1 MDYWQPHSGHSLS
14 NRTQRKRQNHPRSGR
29 IKSQIRAAGKPDGR
43 AVGVDGRVQ
52 KSPPTN
58 RMMATTPSDFC
69 MSEDGD
75 PHGSGGRRH
84 AEPEQSES
92 EILQCMDPDDL
103 DEQPQEPLQGPLLTE
118 PISSLKLGPPITV
131 PLEATLQQTVEVMQ
145 NRHLGCMLI
154 VDGNGVLKGIFT
166 ERDLLTKVAGRKLD
180 WTSIAVSEFMTADPE
195 SLQSG
200 DGTAWALN
208 VMCIGGYRHAP

>member
-1 MDYWQPHSGHSLS
+1 
-14 NRTQRKRQNHPRSGR
+14 
-29 IKSQIRAAGKPDGR
+29 
-43 AVGVDGRVQ
+43 
-52 KSPPTN
+52 
-58 RMMATTPSDFC
+58 
-69 MSEDGD
+69 
-75 PHGSGGRRH
+75 
-84 AEPEQSES
+84 
-92 EILQCMDPDDL
+92 MDPDDL

-180 WTSIAVSEFMTADPE
+180 WTSIAVWPVATWASSGVTRWRIDVRIRNCCCTAGRSPTT
-195 SLQSG
+195 SS
-200 DGTAWALN
+200 A
-208 VMCIGGYRHAP
+208 R